1 MSVIPSVA
9 QLCKFAKLFPCVLSM
24 WYTISLMQIGEIVG
38 AWLSNYRAEKKL
50 TLEQIA
56 DASQRYGSGWAASTV
71 SRMEKGSSKGDS
83 LTALII
89 LLATLNDLTGDDL
102 TLADVFTDYAGTVD
116 LGDYAT
122 SYENIT
128 SALQGEKVA
137 FTYASKDKLEHTV
150 RSIATFKAGAEDIDL
165 EAAMR
170 KISIHWSTHDYIAP
184 TATPKFTPSF
194 TRKKHYI
201 ISNHYPTAAEQRLE
215 TRLRDANEDLF
226 GTPTKVWAYT
236 KDAHLGLAVAA
247 ICDVLYGHSLDE
259 EAAKR
264 AGEGATPQKRGRVT
278 RVLAGEILDYMRKVA
293 AKLED

>member
-9 QLCKFAKLFPCVLSM
+9 QLCKFAKLFSCVLSM

-89 LLATLNDLTGDDL
+89 LLATLNDLTGDRL
-102 TLADVFTDYAGTVD
+102 TLADVFIDYGSSVNI
-116 LGDYAT
+116 GNYKT
-122 SYENIT
+122 SYENIVY
-128 SALQGEKVA
+128 ALQGR
-137 FTYASKDKLEHTV
+137 TV
-150 RSIATFKAGAEDIDL
+150 SFSA
-165 EAAMR
+165 
-170 KISIHWSTHDYIAP
+170 THDDLKQDLYKIMREEGIEQP
-184 TATPKFTPSF
+184 ENGVDLGTFMISDTAQPRIDTSKTPAF
-194 TRKKHYI
+194 I
-201 ISNHYPTAAEQRLE
+201 INHYDTAAEKRLQQRIISGPKGNHKFD
-215 TRLRDANEDLF
+215 TEDDENVSRWVVNTL
-226 GTPTKVWAYT
+226 YRY
-236 KDAHLGLAVAA
+236 GLDTSTGFMVGAV
-247 ICDVLYGHSLDE
+247 CDVLYGHSLDE

>member
-89 LLATLNDLTGDDL
+89 LLATLNDLNHDDL
-102 TLADVFTDYAGTVD
+102 CLSDIFMDCDAVEVGDGFEVDEDGFFNALGGRPVDIADPFEHGRLIPLYATLA
-116 LGDYAT
+116 
-122 SYENIT
+122 
-128 SALQGEKVA
+128 
-137 FTYASKDKLEHTV
+137 
-150 RSIATFKAGAEDIDL
+150 
-165 EAAMR
+165 
-170 KISIHWSTHDYIAP
+170 
-184 TATPKFTPSF
+184 
-194 TRKKHYI
+194 
-201 ISNHYPTAAEQRLE
+201 E
-215 TRLRDANEDLF
+215 TRLANRSGVDSEALHE
-226 GTPTKVWAYT
+226 A
-236 KDAHLGLAVAA
+236 
-247 ICDVLYGHSLDE
+247 CMNLYGHSLDE

-278 RVLAGEILDYMRKVA
+278 RVLAGEILDYMRKAA

>member
-9 QLCKFAKLFPCVLSM
+9 QLCKFAKLFSCVLSM

-89 LLATLNDLTGDDL
+89 LLATLNDLVDDAEL
-102 TLADVFTDYAGTVD
+102 KLESILEDYIGTVELSD
-116 LGDYAT
+116 SYAT
-122 SYENIT
+122 SYENLEKI
-128 SALQGEKVA
+128 LEGEKVS
-137 FTYASKDKLEHTV
+137 FTYSSGEKLEHDIKKV
-150 RSIATFKAGAEDIDL
+150 AEYVGKDYDFVLQAT
-165 EAAMR
+165 
-170 KISIHWSTHDYIAP
+170 SIHFSTHEYIAP
-184 TATPKFTPSF
+184 KDTPAFNPSSMH
-194 TRKKHYI
+194 KNHYVV
-201 ISNHYPTAAEQRLE
+201 SNHYPTAAEQRLE

-226 GTPTKVWAYT
+226 GTPTKVWV
-236 KDAHLGLAVAA
+236 DNSSRELGLAVAA

-264 AGEGATPQKRGRVT
+264 AGEGATPQKRGRMT
-278 RVLAGEILDYMRKVA
+278 RVLADEILDYMRKAA

>member
-1 MSVIPSVA
+1 MSVISSVA
-9 QLCKFAKLFPCVLSM
+9 QLCKFAKLFSCVLSM

-102 TLADVFTDYAGTVD
+102 TMSEAFIWHKGPVG
-116 LGDYAT
+116 LGNYIT

-128 SALQGEKVA
+128 AALQGEKVS
-137 FTYASKDKLEHTV
+137 FTYASKDKLEHEV
-150 RSIATFKAGAEDIDL
+150 RSIATFMEGTTDIDYD
-165 EAAMR
+165 AALR
-170 KISIHWSTHDYIAP
+170 KTSLHWSTHDYVAP
-184 TATPKFTPSF
+184 TATPVFSPSF
-194 TRKKHYI
+194 TRKKHYMV
-201 ISNHYPTAAEQRLE
+201 SNHIPTAAEQRLE
-215 TRLRDANEDLF
+215 IRLRDANEGLF
-226 GTPTKVWAYT
+226 GTPSRVWTYNSNS
-236 KDAHLGLAVAA
+236 HLGLAVAA

-278 RVLAGEILDYMRKVA
+278 RVLADEILDYMRKVA